1 MQPEC
6 PNTIRNGGRAD
17 SRNAADFR
25 HDAVDRRT
33 ATRCKS
39 SADAAVLASRGR
51 PGSLGT
57 AADRQVASLASLLQ
71 FLWRR
76 IGNHYGH
83 LRELAVFGFHRD

>member
-6 PNTIRNGGRAD
+6 PNTIRNGGLAD
-17 SRNAADFR
+17 SRKVADFR
-25 HDAVDRRT
+25 HDAV
-33 ATRCKS
+33 
-39 SADAAVLASRGR
+39 
-51 PGSLGT
+51 
-57 AADRQVASLASLLQ
+57 DRQVASLASLLQ